1 MSKRRDAVYHQQAI
15 YEVCKLGTEFYKIP
29 STDKVLQALKKG
41 YKVPHATKEIN
52 PLDHALS
59 TLIKQADK
67 FFNKD
72 YNPEID
78 RKVSKALLKT
88 YAELIPAEQRISIF
102 KVIDKELKETLT
114 PLSMLVLIH
123 PSSEAV
129 KPLTT
134 LWQSRMPRHW
144 KMT

>member
-29 STDKVLQALKKG
+29 STDKVLQALEKG

-67 FFNKD
+67 FS
-72 YNPEID
+72 I
-78 RKVSKALLKT
+78 KT
-88 YAELIPAEQRISIF
+88 IIP
-102 KVIDKELKETLT
+102 K
-114 PLSMLVLIH
+114 
-123 PSSEAV
+123 
-129 KPLTT
+129 
-134 LWQSRMPRHW
+134 
-144 KMT
+144 